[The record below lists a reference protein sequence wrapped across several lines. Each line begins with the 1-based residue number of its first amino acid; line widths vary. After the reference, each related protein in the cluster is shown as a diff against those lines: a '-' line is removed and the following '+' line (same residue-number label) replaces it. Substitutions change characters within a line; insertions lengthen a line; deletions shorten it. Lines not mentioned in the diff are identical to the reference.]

1 MIDLIQK
8 IQNFDLD
15 DETLLDENLILNAVG
30 LALGPPGIAGI
41 ALLTAIKKANQMN
54 SVISNLV
61 EVIKDICNDSDIDIN
76 ETKIKELL
84 NKKIQNN
91 NKEVLSKIAKYYDLD
106 IVDITIDERWA

>member
-1 MIDLIQK
+1 MIDIIQK
-8 IQNFDLD
+8 IQNFDLN

-54 SVISNLV
+54 SVINNLV
-61 EVIKDICNDSDIDIN
+61 EVMKDICNDSDISID

-84 NKKIQNN
+84 DKKVHHD
-91 NKEVLSKIAKYYDLD
+91 NKEVLSKIAKFYDLD
-106 IVDITIDERWA
+106 IVDVTIDERWA